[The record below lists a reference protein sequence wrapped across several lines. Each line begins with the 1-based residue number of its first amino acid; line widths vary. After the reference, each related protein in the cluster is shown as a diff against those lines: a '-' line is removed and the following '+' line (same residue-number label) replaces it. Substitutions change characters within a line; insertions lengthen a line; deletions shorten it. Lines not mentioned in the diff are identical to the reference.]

1 MALEVVVW
9 VAVMATG
16 FLVTVYASRYSVSH
30 VTELAS
36 GTRIPPFIIGITLVA
51 IGTDL
56 PEIANS
62 IVASF
67 MGRGDVN
74 VGDSIGSAT
83 VQSTLILGLLPLVA
97 GSFPIAKGR
106 VAKIGAA
113 TVGALLLGAAL
124 MADGE
129 LSRLD
134 ATILIGGWI
143 LGTFVVTRDMPKEAL
158 RETKGRGKGNL
169 KHLWSTI
176 GGLLLVGLGAVTAIQ
191 GLTRLAE
198 VLEFPEYLVA
208 FLLASVGTSLPEL
221 TVSVTAVRR
230 GQSDLAMGNILGASF
245 IDSTLSLGAGPLLF
259 PIVVTADLAVT
270 GSIIAAAAIGF
281 VMLILSVKKRHNW
294 LSGVTLI
301 GVFLLVYALLLNLM

>member
-1 MALEVVVW
+1 MISEILLW
-9 VAVMATG
+9 TAVMATG

-36 GTRIPPFIIGITLVA
+36 GTKIPPFIIGITLVA
-51 IGTDL
+51 LGTDL

-67 MGRGDVN
+67 MGRGDIN

-97 GSFPIAKGR
+97 GSFPIARGR
-106 VAKIGAA
+106 VAKLGAA

-129 LSRLD
+129 LSRFD
-134 ATILIGGWI
+134 AAILIGSWI
-143 LGTFVVTRDMPKEAL
+143 LGTVVVARDMPREAQP
-158 RETKGRGKGNL
+158 ETKAKREKAL
-169 KHLWSTI
+169 KHLWPTI
-176 GGLLLVGLGAVTAIQ
+176 GGLLLVGLGAITAIQ
-191 GLTRLAE
+191 ALTRLAE

-221 TVSVTAVRR
+221 TVSVTAVKR
-230 GQSDLAMGNILGASF
+230 GQWDLAMGNILGASF

-259 PIVVTADLAVT
+259 PIAVTADLAVT

-281 VMLILSVKKRHNW
+281 VMLILSIKRRHDW
-294 LSGVTLI
+294 LSGVTLV
-301 GVFLLVYALLLNLM
+301 GVFLLVYALLLNST

>member
-1 MALEVVVW
+1 MISEILLW
-9 VAVMATG
+9 TAVMATG

-36 GTRIPPFIIGITLVA
+36 GTKIPPFIIGITLVA
-51 IGTDL
+51 LGTDL

-67 MGRGDVN
+67 MGRGDIN

-97 GSFPIAKGR
+97 GSFPIARGR
-106 VAKIGAA
+106 VAKLGAA

-129 LSRLD
+129 LSRFD
-134 ATILIGGWI
+134 AAILIGSWI
-143 LGTFVVTRDMPKEAL
+143 LGTVVVARDMPREAQP
-158 RETKGRGKGNL
+158 ETKAKREKAL
-169 KHLWSTI
+169 KHLWPTI
-176 GGLLLVGLGAVTAIQ
+176 GGLLLVGLGAITAIQ
-191 GLTRLAE
+191 ALTRLAE

-221 TVSVTAVRR
+221 TVSVTAVKR
-230 GQSDLAMGNILGASF
+230 GQWDLAMGNILGASF

-259 PIVVTADLAVT
+259 PIAVTADLAVT

-281 VMLILSVKKRHNW
+281 VMLILSIRRRHDW
-294 LSGVTLI
+294 LSGVTLV
-301 GVFLLVYALLLNLM
+301 GVFLLVYALLLNST

>member
-1 MALEVVVW
+1 MLLEIVLW
-9 VAVMATG
+9 TAVMATG
-16 FLVTVYASRYSVSH
+16 FLVTVYASRYSVEH
-30 VTELAS
+30 VTQLAA

-51 IGTDL
+51 MGTDL

-67 MGRGDVN
+67 LGRGDVN

-97 GSFPIAKGR
+97 GSFPIVKGR
-106 VAKIGAA
+106 VAKLGAA

-134 ATILIGGWI
+134 AALLIGSWAF
-143 LGTFVVTRDMPKEAL
+143 GTLVVARDMPKEAL
-158 RETKGRGKGNL
+158 PEMKARGERDL

-176 GGLLLVGLGAVTAIQ
+176 GGLSLVGLGAITAIQ

-221 TVSVTAVRR
+221 AVSVTAVRR
-230 GQSDLAMGNILGASF
+230 GQSDLAMGNVLGASF
-245 IDSTLSLGAGPLLF
+245 IDSTLSLGAGPLLV
-259 PIVVTADLAVT
+259 PIVVTADIAVA
-270 GSIIAAAAIGF
+270 GSILAAAAIGF
-281 VMLILSVKKRHNW
+281 VMLILSVKKRHDW

-301 GVFLLVYALLLNLM
+301 GVFLLVYALLLTVI